1 MFSNFFVSSAIS
13 LDVLMI
19 VYTMWVLSLNKS
31 GKMPWSIGAAMF
43 AWLFGLHFFISNQL
57 VFPRNISGISFLMI
71 IFAAVGLVGAMLFSI
86 PAIRKRLLELTQE
99 QLMLMQGIRVFFGAG
114 FLMQA
119 ALAHM
124 PLNFGLIDGFTHV
137 TAGFLGLVAAFTVS
151 KGLYGK
157 SRVLFANIFGLA
169 DILIVASSIALV
181 LLPDMGPHHTM
192 MYAVFLPAPLWLWFH
207 VISLW
212 KLYSSSANAS
222 VAINVKSVN
231 AVI

>member
-1 MFSNFFVSSAIS
+1 MFSNFFVLSAIA

-19 VYTMWVLSLNKS
+19 IYTLWVLSLNTS
-31 GKMPWSIGAAMF
+31 GKIPWTIGAGLF
-43 AWLFGLHFFISNQL
+43 VWLCGVHFFIANQL
-57 VFPRNISGISFLMI
+57 VFPQNISGITFLI
-71 IFAAVGLVGAMLFSI
+71 TIFAAVGLVGLMLFSI
-86 PAIRKRLLELTQE
+86 PAIRKRLLDLTQE

-114 FLMQA
+114 FLMHA
-119 ALAHM
+119 AQSHI
-124 PLNFGLIDGFTHV
+124 PLTFGVIDGFTHI

-151 KGLYGK
+151 KNLYGK

-181 LLPDMGPHHTM
+181 LLPELGPHHTM

-212 KLYSSSANAS
+212 KLSHFNGHH
-222 VAINVKSVN
+222 
-231 AVI
+231 